1 MELQLFKLFY
11 NERDIDELADEVN
24 RKNTLLEKET
34 RRRDKIDDEIKE
46 KKKEQGKMAR
56 DLTRVEQ
63 SIKESVSNYYN
74 HNKTWQ
80 DRFHFSDLHIKY
92 CNLSVIFI
100 L

>member
-63 SIKESVSNYYN
+63 SIKESVSNYNN

-80 DRFHFSDLHIKY
+80 DWFNFNDLHIKY
-92 CNLSVIFI
+92 CNRSIIFI